1 MADLNIH
8 GQAPSQGPDAT
19 EPKKTVVVDKK
30 VVDGPPQEAKNM
42 MELIPARNGNEMV
55 ILVKMLESIN
65 KNLAFLANTIHAH
78 LNPEK
83 KNG

>member
-1 MADLNIH
+1 MADLDLEGN
-8 GQAPSQGPDAT
+8 A
-19 EPKKTVVVDKK
+19 PKKEVVVDKK
-30 VVDGPPQEAKNM
+30 PVEGPPQEVSNRI
-42 MELIPARNGNEMV
+42 ELIPARNGNELV

-65 KNLAFLANTIHAH
+65 KNLAFLANTIHNH